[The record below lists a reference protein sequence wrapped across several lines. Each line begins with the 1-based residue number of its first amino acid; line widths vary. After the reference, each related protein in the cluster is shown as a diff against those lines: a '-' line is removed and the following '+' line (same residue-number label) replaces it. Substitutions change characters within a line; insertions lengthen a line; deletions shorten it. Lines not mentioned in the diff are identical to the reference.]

1 MLSEGEKKMKRNA
14 IAGAVVSALG
24 LLAGSEV
31 HAAAFALYE
40 QGVSGLGNAYA
51 GAAAV
56 AEDATTV
63 WWNPAGM
70 SRLGAGKHFAIGGT
84 LISPSTK
91 FSNGSSQPATLSNPA
106 STGTGGDA
114 GKDAFVPS
122 LFYVMDLNPRMH
134 FGIGIS
140 VPFGLKTEYDPNW
153 IGRFQGISSKVET
166 LNVNP
171 SLSYKLSETASIGGG
186 LSYQRGK
193 VDLLTGV
200 NYSAAA
206 FSAGG
211 AGLLGLIGGLG
222 VEGQNKVSVDG
233 DAWGFNL
240 GGLFNVTPVTRVG
253 IAYRSSLK
261 YKLEGNTSF
270 SSVPTALSASP
281 NFAAGDVKLELKTP
295 DNLSF
300 SAAHKIDDRW
310 ELLGDLTWWHW
321 SKIKQLPL
329 VRTSGTL
336 SGSALSTLTFNFDD
350 TWRASI
356 GANYKLNGPWTLKF
370 GAAYDQTPVPNA
382 ESRTVRLPDNDRY
395 WLSVGG
401 AYQVSRVGKLDFG
414 YTLVTARNADINNV
428 QNTASPPQANGNII
442 GTYKAHV
449 HVLGVQY
456 QHTF

>member
-1 MLSEGEKKMKRNA
+1 MKRNA

-24 LLAGSEV
+24 LLAGSEA

-70 SRLGAGKHFAIGGT
+70 ARLGSGKHFVIGGSF
-84 LISPSTK
+84 ISPSTK
-91 FSNGSSQPATLSNPA
+91 FSDNGSVRGTGSNA
-106 STGTGGDA
+106 AFTGSGGDA
-114 GKDAFVPS
+114 GKDALVPS
-122 LFYVMDLNPRMH
+122 MFFAMDLSPQWS
-134 FGIGIS
+134 FGVGVS
-140 VPFGLKTEYDPNW
+140 VPFGLKTEYESNW

-166 LNVNP
+166 LNINP
-171 SLSYKLSETASIGGG
+171 SVSYKLSDTASVGGG
-186 LSYQRGK
+186 INYQRGK
-193 VDLLTGV
+193 VDILTGV
-200 NYSAAA
+200 NLVLIAP
-206 FSAGG
+206 
-211 AGLLGLIGGLG
+211 GL
-222 VEGQNKVSVDG
+222 EGQNKISVDG

-300 SAAHKIDDRW
+300 SAAHRMDDRW

-329 VRTSGTL
+329 VRTDGAL
-336 SGSALSTLTFNFDD
+336 SGSTLSTLTFNFDD
-350 TWRASI
+350 AWRASI
-356 GANYKLNGPWTLKF
+356 GANYKLNGPWTLKL

-395 WLSVGG
+395 WLSAGA

-428 QNTASPPQANGNII
+428 QNTASPLQANGNII

-456 QHTF
+456 QHSF